1 MKYPLDVGLAILPA
15 AAFQAALS
23 GRARVATLKML
34 LCIAVVLASACG
46 YHVAGKADLM
56 PKNIKTIAIL
66 PSANATPRYKLA
78 PLLPTNISQEFISRT
93 KYNIVADPNQADAV
107 LKGSLANFVVF
118 QVISD
123 PATGRATG
131 AEIVVTIQVTLTDRA
146 TGKVLFSRPSL
157 EFRGRYEISTDPQTY
172 FDESGTAMERV
183 AKDAAKSVVTAI
195 LVDF

>member
-1 MKYPLDVGLAILPA
+1 MKNPPVGQAILPA
-15 AAFQAALS
+15 AAFQAHLP
-23 GRARVATLKML
+23 GRDHTAIVKKL
-34 LCIAVVLASACG
+34 LCIAVALASGCG

-66 PSANATPRYKLA
+66 PFANGTPRYKLA
-78 PLLPTNISQEFISRT
+78 RLLPADIGQEFISRT
-93 KYNIVADPNQADAV
+93 RYNIVADPSQADAV

-131 AEIVVTIQVTLTDRA
+131 AEIVVTIQVTLTDRV

-157 EFRGRYEISTDPQTY
+157 EFRERYEISTDPQTY
-172 FDESGTAMERV
+172 FDESGTAIERV

-195 LVDF
+195 LVNF